1 MRVGERERECF
12 KLNLIVAGLAEV
24 EIKRFEI
31 FMRPY
36 MEILLKKIAHSF
48 QPLKMLFEN
57 RKKVRMT

>member
-48 QPLKMLFEN
+48 QPLKCSLKIE
-57 RKKVRMT
+57 RKLE